1 VVTWLTHT
9 LAEWGLPPELTFVF
23 ASIVLLVLLISWG
36 KIQPFLAFLV
46 ASSVAAILLG
56 LPIDKVPGVLEKGVG
71 NILGGLLGIVCIG
84 AMFGKLVANSGA
96 AQKIAMVL
104 MRVFGEKRL
113 TWALMFTGF
122 LVGIPLFYNVGFVLL
137 VPLVFSVVQ
146 QTKVPPIYLGI
157 PMFASLSVTHGFL
170 PPHPA
175 PTAMLPIFGADIGT
189 TLMYGMIV
197 ALPAMICAGPLYAR
211 LFRNIESKPIT
222 LFVAPLRP
230 ENELPSTFNCFGSAL
245 LPVALI
251 ACSMAVSKAPESWQ
265 PMLMFWTNPL
275 IVMLLAL
282 GVATYT
288 LGTSRGMKLQQLM
301 EDYGNSV
308 KDIAVILLIIAGA
321 GTLKEVFVATGVD
334 KNISAALTDIAIDPL
349 VLGWL
354 IAGVIRV
361 SLGSATVAG
370 MTAASLMAPV
380 VAAGGVDPNLMV
392 LAVGAGSLMFS
403 HVNDSGFWMAKE
415 YFNLSLKETIMSW
428 TLMEGIVGIV
438 GIIGVL
444 CLEAVLY

>member
-1 VVTWLTHT
+1 MELLYVV
-9 LAEWGLPPELTFVF
+9 G
-23 ASIVLLVLLISWG
+23 SIVLLVLLISWG
-36 KIQPFLAFLV
+36 KVQPFLAFLV
-46 ASSVAAILLG
+46 ASAVAAVLLG
-56 LPIDKVPGVLEKGVG
+56 LPIDKVPLVLEKGIG
-71 NILGGLLGIVCIG
+71 AILGGLLGIVCIG

-104 MRVFGEKRL
+104 MRLFGEKHI
-113 TWALMFTGF
+113 TWAMMFTGL

-146 QTKVPPIYLGI
+146 QTKVPPIYVGI

-175 PTAMLPIFGADIGT
+175 PTAMLPLFNANLGI
-189 TLMYGMIV
+189 TLFYGLIV

-211 LFRNIESKPIT
+211 LFKNVKSNPIT
-222 LFVAPLRP
+222 LFVAEMRP
-230 ENELPSTFNCFGSAL
+230 EKDLPSAFNCFGSAL
-245 LPVALI
+245 LPVGLI
-251 ACSMAVSKAPESWQ
+251 ALSLLDTLLHVVPQAQQ
-265 PMLMFWTNPL
+265 PLFRFVTNPL
-275 IVMLLAL
+275 MVMLLSLAI
-282 GVATYT
+282 ATYT
-288 LGTSRGMKLQQLM
+288 LGLSRGMKIGPLM
-301 EDYGNSV
+301 DDYGNSV

-321 GTLKEVFVATGVD
+321 GTLKQVFTETGVE
-334 KNISAALTDIAIDPL
+334 KNIAAALIGVPIDPL
-349 VLGWL
+349 ILGWL

-370 MTAASLMAPV
+370 MTAAGLMAPV

-428 TLMEGIVGIV
+428 TLMEGIVGVV

-444 CLEAVLY
+444 ILEQIIR

>member
-1 VVTWLTHT
+1 MELVYVV
-9 LAEWGLPPELTFVF
+9 G
-23 ASIVLLVLLISWG
+23 SIVLLVLLISWG
-36 KIQPFLAFLV
+36 KVQPFLAFLV
-46 ASSVAAILLG
+46 ASAVAAVLLG
-56 LPIDKVPGVLEKGVG
+56 LPIDKVPAVLEKGIG
-71 NILGGLLGIVCIG
+71 AILGGLLGIVCIG

-104 MRVFGEKRL
+104 MRLFGEKHI
-113 TWALMFTGF
+113 TWAMMFTGL

-146 QTKVPPIYLGI
+146 QTKVPPIYVGI

-175 PTAMLPIFGADIGT
+175 PTAMLPLFNANLGI
-189 TLMYGMIV
+189 TLFYGLIV

-211 LFRNIESKPIT
+211 LFKNVKSKPVT
-222 LFVAPLRP
+222 LFVAEMRP
-230 ENELPSTFNCFGSAL
+230 EHDLPSTFNCFGSAL

-251 ACSMAVSKAPESWQ
+251 ALSLLDSLLHVIPDAQRP
-265 PMLMFWTNPL
+265 LFLFLTNPL
-275 IVMLLAL
+275 TVMLLSLAI
-282 GVATYT
+282 ATYT
-288 LGTSRGMKLQQLM
+288 LGLSRGMQIGKLM
-301 EDYGNSV
+301 DDYGNSV

-321 GTLKEVFVATGVD
+321 GTLKQVFTETGVE
-334 KNISAALTDIAIDPL
+334 KNIATALVGVPIDPL

-370 MTAASLMAPV
+370 LTAAGLMAPV

-428 TLMEGIVGIV
+428 TLMEGIVGVV

-444 CLEAVLY
+444 ILEAVIS

>member
-1 VVTWLTHT
+1 M
-9 LAEWGLPPELTFVF
+9 ELVYV
-23 ASIVLLVLLISWG
+23 AGSIVLLVLLISWG
-36 KIQPFLAFLV
+36 KVQPFLAFLI
-46 ASSVAAILLG
+46 ASAVAAVALG
-56 LPIDKVPGVLEKGVG
+56 LPAKDVPAVLEKGIG
-71 NILGGLLGIVCIG
+71 NLLGGLLGIVCIG

-104 MRVFGEKRL
+104 MRLFGEKHV
-113 TWALMFTGF
+113 TWAMMFTGF

-146 QTKVPPIYLGI
+146 QTKVPPIYVGI

-175 PTAMLPIFGADIGT
+175 PTAMLPIFGANIGT
-189 TLMYGMIV
+189 TLMYGLIV
-197 ALPAMICAGPLYAR
+197 ALPAMIIAGPVFAR
-211 LFRNIESKPIT
+211 LFRNVKSNPVT
-222 LFVAPLRP
+222 LFIAPLRP
-230 ENELPSTFNCFGSAL
+230 ESELPGTFNCFGSAL
-245 LPVALI
+245 LPVVLI
-251 ACSMAVSKAPESWQ
+251 ACSMAVPLAPENSQ
-265 PMLMFWTNPL
+265 SALQFWTNPL
-275 IVMLLAL
+275 VVMLLSLA
-282 GVATYT
+282 VATWT
-288 LGTSRGMKLQQLM
+288 LGLSRGMKIQPLM
-301 EDYGNSV
+301 DDYGNSV

-321 GTLKEVFVATGVD
+321 GTLKQVFTETGVE
-334 KNISAALTDIAIDPL
+334 KNISAALLGVPIDPL

-370 MTAASLMAPV
+370 MTAAGLMAPV
-380 VAAGGVDPNLMV
+380 VQSSHVDPQLMV

-415 YFNLSLKETIMSW
+415 YFNLSLKETLKSW
-428 TLMEGIVGIV
+428 TLMEGIVGVV

-444 CLEAVLY
+444 ILEAIIR

>member
-1 VVTWLTHT
+1 
-9 LAEWGLPPELTFVF
+9 
-23 ASIVLLVLLISWG
+23 
-36 KIQPFLAFLV
+36 
-46 ASSVAAILLG
+46 
-56 LPIDKVPGVLEKGVG
+56 
-71 NILGGLLGIVCIG
+71 
-84 AMFGKLVANSGA
+84 
-96 AQKIAMVL
+96 
-104 MRVFGEKRL
+104 MRLFGEKNL

-146 QTKVPPIYLGI
+146 QTKVPPIYVGI

-175 PTAMLPIFGADIGT
+175 PTAMLPMFGADIGT
-189 TLMYGMIV
+189 TLLYGLIV
-197 ALPAMICAGPLYAR
+197 AIPAMILAGPVYAG
-211 LFRNIESKPIT
+211 LFRNVKSNPIT
-222 LFVAPLRP
+222 LFVAPMRP
-230 ENELPSTFNCFGSAL
+230 ESELPSTFNCFASAL

-251 ACSMAVSKAPESWQ
+251 ACSMAVPTAPEAWQ
-265 PMLMFWTNPL
+265 PILKFWTNPL
-275 IVMLLAL
+275 IVMLVSL
-282 GVATYT
+282 GIATYT
-288 LGTSRGMKLQQLM
+288 LGLSRGMKIQSLM
-301 EDYGNSV
+301 DDYGNSV

-334 KNISAALTDIAIDPL
+334 KNISAALTGIAIDPL
-349 VLGWL
+349 ILGWL

-370 MTAASLMAPV
+370 MTAAGLMAPV
-380 VAAGGVDPNLMV
+380 VATGNVDPNLMV

-415 YFNLSLKETIMSW
+415 YFNLSLKETLKSW

-444 CLEAVLY
+444 ILEAVIS

>member
-1 VVTWLTHT
+1 M
-9 LAEWGLPPELTFVF
+9 ELWYVF
-23 ASIVLLVLLISWG
+23 GSIVLLVLLISWG
-36 KIQPFLAFLV
+36 KVQPFLAFLV

-56 LPIDKVPGVLEKGVG
+56 LPIDKVPGVLERGIG
-71 NILGGLLGIVCIG
+71 NLLAGLLAIVCIG

-104 MRVFGEKRL
+104 MRGFGEKNA

-175 PTAMLPIFGADIGT
+175 PTAMLPLFGADMAT
-189 TLMYGMIV
+189 TLFYGLIV
-197 ALPAMICAGPLYAR
+197 ALPAMIFAGPIYAR
-211 LFRNIESKPIT
+211 LFRNVKSNPLT
-222 LFVAPLRP
+222 LFVAPMRP
-230 ENELPSTFNCFGSAL
+230 ESELPSAFNCFVTAL

-251 ACSMAVSKAPESWQ
+251 ALSLLDTLFHVIPESA
-265 PMLMFWTNPL
+265 LSTFRFFTNPL
-275 IVMLLAL
+275 VVMLVSLA
-282 GVATYT
+282 VATWT
-288 LGTSRGMKLQQLM
+288 LGLSRGMKMQTIM
-301 EDYGNSV
+301 DDYGNSV

-334 KNISAALTDIAIDPL
+334 KNISELLTGIAIDPL

-354 IAGVIRV
+354 IAGIIRV

-370 MTAASLMAPV
+370 MTAAGLMAPV
-380 VAAGGVDPNLMV
+380 VASTGADPNLMV
-392 LAVGAGSLMFS
+392 LAIGAGSLMFS

-415 YFNLSLKETIMSW
+415 YFNLSIKETILSW
-428 TLMEGIVGIV
+428 TMMEGIVGVV

-444 CLEAVLY
+444 VLEAALY

>member
-1 VVTWLTHT
+1 MEIWY
-9 LAEWGLPPELTFVF
+9 VF
-23 ASIVLLVLLISWG
+23 GSIVLLVLLISWG

-46 ASSVAAILLG
+46 ASSVAAILLK
-56 LPIDKVPGVLEKGVG
+56 LPMEKVPDVLEQGIGK
-71 NILGGLLGIVCIG
+71 ILGGLIGIVCLG
-84 AMFGKLVANSGA
+84 AMYGKLIANSGA

-104 MRVFGEKRL
+104 MRLFGEKYL

-122 LVGIPLFYNVGFVLL
+122 IVGIPLFYNVGFVLL

-157 PMFASLSVTHGFL
+157 PLFASLSVTHGYL

-175 PTAMLPIFGADIGT
+175 PTAMLKTFHADMGLT
-189 TLMYGMIV
+189 MMYGIIV
-197 ALPAMICAGPLYAR
+197 ALPAMICAGPLFAR
-211 LFRNIESKPIT
+211 LFRNVHAKPIT

-230 ENELPSTFNCFGSAL
+230 ESELPSAFNSFASAL

-251 ACSMAVSKAPESWQ
+251 SLTLAETFAGKGPEPYHFPAPYDG
-265 PMLMFWTNPL
+265 PFHFFTNAL
-275 IVMLLAL
+275 VVLLLSLAI
-282 GVATYT
+282 ATYT
-288 LGTSRGMKLQQLM
+288 LGLARGMKMQQLM
-301 EDYGNSV
+301 DDYGVSV

-334 KNISAALTDIAIDPL
+334 KNISNLLTGVSIDPL

-370 MTAASLMAPV
+370 ITAANLMAPV
-380 VAAGGVDPNLMV
+380 VASAHVDPNLMV

-415 YFNLSLKETIMSW
+415 YFNLSLKETLKSW
-428 TLMEGIVGIV
+428 TLVEGIVGIV

-444 CLEAVLY
+444 LLEAVLY

>member
-1 VVTWLTHT
+1 
-9 LAEWGLPPELTFVF
+9 
-23 ASIVLLVLLISWG
+23 
-36 KIQPFLAFLV
+36 
-46 ASSVAAILLG
+46 
-56 LPIDKVPGVLEKGVG
+56 
-71 NILGGLLGIVCIG
+71 
-84 AMFGKLVANSGA
+84 M
-96 AQKIAMVL
+96 
-104 MRVFGEKRL
+104 
-113 TWALMFTGF
+113 MFTGF

-175 PTAMLPIFGADIGT
+175 PTAMLPMFGANMGT
-189 TLMYGMIV
+189 TLMYGFVV
-197 ALPAMICAGPLYAR
+197 ALPAMIIAGPVFAR
-211 LFRNIESKPIT
+211 LFRNVKSNPIT

-230 ENELPSTFNCFGSAL
+230 ESELPSTFNCFASAL

-251 ACSMAVSKAPESWQ
+251 ALSLVDSLLHKVPE
-265 PMLMFWTNPL
+265 PFLPTFHFVTNPL
-275 IVMLLAL
+275 TVMLLSLAI
-282 GVATYT
+282 ATYT
-288 LGTSRGMKLQQLM
+288 LGLSRGMKIGPLM
-301 EDYGNSV
+301 DDYGNSV

-321 GTLKEVFVATGVD
+321 GTLKQVFTETGVE
-334 KNISAALTDIAIDPL
+334 KNISAALLGVPIDPL

-370 MTAASLMAPV
+370 MTAAGLMAPV
-380 VAAGGVDPNLMV
+380 VATAHVDPNLMV

-415 YFNLSLKETIMSW
+415 YFNLSLKDTLKSW

-444 CLEAVLY
+444 ILEAVIS

>member
-1 VVTWLTHT
+1 M
-9 LAEWGLPPELTFVF
+9 ELVYVGV
-23 ASIVLLVLLISWG
+23 SIVLLVLLISWG
-36 KIQPFLAFLV
+36 KVQPFLAFLV

-104 MRVFGEKRL
+104 MRVFGEKHL

-175 PTAMLPIFGADIGT
+175 PTAMLPMFGADIAT
-189 TLMYGMIV
+189 TLFYGFIV
-197 ALPAMICAGPLYAR
+197 ALPAMIIAGPVFAS
-211 LFRNIESKPIT
+211 LFRNVKSNPIT

-230 ENELPSTFNCFGSAL
+230 ESELPSAFNCFASAL

-251 ACSMAVSKAPESWQ
+251 ACSMAVPLAADEWQ
-265 PMLMFWTNPL
+265 PSLRFWTNPL
-275 IVMLLAL
+275 TVMLLSLA
-282 GVATYT
+282 VATYT
-288 LGTSRGMKLQQLM
+288 LGLSRGMKIQPLM
-301 EDYGNSV
+301 DDYGNSV

-334 KNISAALTDIAIDPL
+334 KNISAALTGIAIDPL
-349 VLGWL
+349 ILGWL

-370 MTAASLMAPV
+370 MTAAGLMAPV
-380 VAAGGVDPNLMV
+380 VMAGNVDPNLMV

-415 YFNLSLKETIMSW
+415 YFNLSLKETLKSW

-444 CLEAVLY
+444 ILEAVLY

>member
-1 VVTWLTHT
+1 MELVYVV
-9 LAEWGLPPELTFVF
+9 G
-23 ASIVLLVLLISWG
+23 SIVLLVLLISWG
-36 KIQPFLAFLV
+36 KVQPFLAFLI
-46 ASSVAAILLG
+46 ASAVAAVLLG
-56 LPIDKVPGVLEKGVG
+56 LPVDKVPAVLEKGIG
-71 NILGGLLGIVCIG
+71 AILGGLLGIVCIG

-104 MRVFGEKRL
+104 MRVFGEKHL
-113 TWALMFTGF
+113 TWAMMFTG
-122 LVGIPLFYNVGFVLL
+122 LAVGIPLFYNVGFVLL

-146 QTKVPPIYLGI
+146 QTKVPPIYVGI

-175 PTAMLPIFGADIGT
+175 PTAMLPMFGANLGM
-189 TLMYGMIV
+189 TLFYGLIV
-197 ALPAMICAGPLYAR
+197 AIPAMICAGPLYAR
-211 LFRNIESKPIT
+211 LFRNVKSNPIT

-230 ENELPSTFNCFGSAL
+230 EGELPSTFNCFGSAL
-245 LPVALI
+245 LPVVLI
-251 ACSMAVSKAPESWQ
+251 ALSLLDSLLGVIPE
-265 PMLMFWTNPL
+265 PYLPVFHFLTNPL
-275 IVMLLAL
+275 TVMMISLAI
-282 GVATYT
+282 ATYT
-288 LGTSRGMKLQQLM
+288 LGLSRGMKIGPLM
-301 EDYGNSV
+301 DDYGNSV

-321 GTLKEVFVATGVD
+321 GTLKQVFTETGVE
-334 KNISAALTDIAIDPL
+334 KNISAALLGVPIDPL

-370 MTAASLMAPV
+370 MTAAGLMAPV
-380 VAAGGVDPNLMV
+380 VTAGHVDPNLMV

-415 YFNLSLKETIMSW
+415 YFNLSLKDTLKSW

-444 CLEAVLY
+444 ILERFVG

>member
-1 VVTWLTHT
+1 MEMVY
-9 LAEWGLPPELTFVF
+9 VF

-46 ASSVAAILLG
+46 ASSVAAVLLG
-56 LPIDKVPGVLEKGVG
+56 LPAEKVPGVLEKGIG
-71 NILGGLLGIVCIG
+71 NLLGGLLGIVCLG

-104 MRVFGEKRL
+104 MRLFGEKHV

-146 QTKVPPIYLGI
+146 QTRVPPIYVGI

-175 PTAMLPIFGADIGT
+175 PTAMLPMFGADIGT
-189 TLMYGMIV
+189 TLLYGLVV
-197 ALPAMICAGPLYAR
+197 ALPAMIIAGPVFAS
-211 LFRNIESKPIT
+211 LFRNVKSNPIT
-222 LFVAPLRP
+222 LFIAPLRP
-230 ENELPSTFNCFGSAL
+230 EGELPSAFNCFASAL
-245 LPVALI
+245 LPVVLI
-251 ACSMAVSKAPESWQ
+251 ALSMLVPLAPAEAQST
-265 PMLMFWTNPL
+265 LKFWTNPL
-275 IVMLLAL
+275 IVMLLSLA
-282 GVATYT
+282 VATWT
-288 LGTSRGMKLQQLM
+288 LGLSRGMQIQHLM
-301 EDYGNSV
+301 DEYGNSV

-334 KNISAALTDIAIDPL
+334 QQISASLTSIPIDPL
-349 VLGWL
+349 ILGWL
-354 IAGVIRV
+354 IAGIIRV

-370 MTAASLMAPV
+370 MTAAGLMAPV
-380 VAAGGVDPNLMV
+380 VASADVDPNLMV
-392 LAVGAGSLMFS
+392 LAIGAGSLMFS

-415 YFNLSLKETIMSW
+415 YFNLSLKDTLKSW
-428 TLMEGIVGIV
+428 TLMEGIVGVV

-444 CLEAVLY
+444 ILEAILF

>member
-1 VVTWLTHT
+1 L
-9 LAEWGLPPELTFVF
+9 ELVYVF

-36 KIQPFLAFLV
+36 KVQPFLAFLV
-46 ASSVAAILLG
+46 ASSVAAVLLG
-56 LPIDKVPGVLEKGVG
+56 LPVDKVPGVLEKGIG
-71 NILGGLLGIVCIG
+71 NLLGGLLAIVCIG

-96 AQKIAMVL
+96 AQKIALVL
-104 MRVFGEKRL
+104 MRAFGEKNA

-175 PTAMLPIFGADIGT
+175 PTAMLPMFNADLAT
-189 TLMYGMIV
+189 TLFYGLIV
-197 ALPAMICAGPLYAR
+197 AMPAMILAGPVYAK
-211 LFRNIESKPIT
+211 LFRNVKSNPIT
-222 LFVAPLRP
+222 LFVAPPRP
-230 ENELPSTFNCFGSAL
+230 ESELPSAFNCFATAL

-251 ACSMAVSKAPESWQ
+251 SLSLLDSLLHVIPDSVLPT
-265 PMLMFWTNPL
+265 FRFFTNPL
-275 IVMLLAL
+275 IVMLLSLAA
-282 GVATYT
+282 ATWT
-288 LGTSRGMKLQQLM
+288 LGLSRGMKMQQLM
-301 EDYGNSV
+301 DDYGNSV

-334 KNISAALTDIAIDPL
+334 RQISASLTEIAINPL

-354 IAGVIRV
+354 IAGIIRV

-370 MTAASLMAPV
+370 MTAAGLMAPV
-380 VAAGGVDPNLMV
+380 VMSTGVDPNLMV
-392 LAVGAGSLMFS
+392 LAIGAGSLMFS

-415 YFNLSLKETIMSW
+415 YFNLTLKETITSW
-428 TLMEGIVGIV
+428 TLMEGIVGVV
-438 GIIGVL
+438 GILGVL
-444 CLEAVLY
+444 ALEAVII

>member
-1 VVTWLTHT
+1 MEI
-9 LAEWGLPPELTFVF
+9 AYVF
-23 ASIVLLVLLISWG
+23 ASIVLLVVLISWA
-36 KIQPFLAFLV
+36 KVQPFLAFLV
-46 ASSVAAILLG
+46 ASSTAAILLG
-56 LPIDKVPGVLEKGVG
+56 LPMDEVPKVLEKGIG
-71 NILGGLLGIVCIG
+71 NILGGLIAVVCIG

-104 MRVFGEKRL
+104 MRVFGEKHL
-113 TWALMFTGF
+113 TWAMMFTGF

-189 TLMYGMIV
+189 TLFYGLIV
-197 ALPAMICAGPLYAR
+197 AVPAMIIAGPVFAR
-211 LFRNIESKPIT
+211 LFRNVASKPLT

-230 ENELPSTFNCFGSAL
+230 ESELPSAFNCFASAL

-251 ACSMAVSKAPESWQ
+251 ACSMAVKLVPEAWQ
-265 PMLMFWTNPL
+265 PAFKFWTNQN
-275 IVMLLAL
+275 IVMLVSLGIATWTL
-282 GVATYT
+282 GV
-288 LGTSRGMKLQQLM
+288 SRGMKLQPLM

-321 GTLKEVFVATGVD
+321 GTLKEVFTATGVD
-334 KNISAALTDIAIDPL
+334 KNISAALTGIPIDPL

-370 MTAASLMAPV
+370 MTAAGLMMPV
-380 VAAGGVDPNLMV
+380 VKAGGVDPNLMV

-415 YFNLSLKETIMSW
+415 YFNLSIKETIMSW

-444 CLEAVLY
+444 ILEAFLH

>member
-1 VVTWLTHT
+1 MELVYVV
-9 LAEWGLPPELTFVF
+9 G
-23 ASIVLLVLLISWG
+23 SIVLLVLLISWG
-36 KIQPFLAFLV
+36 KVQPFLAFLI
-46 ASSVAAILLG
+46 ASAVAAVALG
-56 LPIDKVPGVLEKGVG
+56 LPAKDVPAVLEKGIG
-71 NILGGLLGIVCIG
+71 NLLGGLLGIVCIG

-96 AQKIAMVL
+96 AQKIAVVL
-104 MRVFGEKRL
+104 MRSFGEKHV
-113 TWALMFTGF
+113 TWAMMFTGF

-146 QTKVPPIYLGI
+146 QTKVPPIYVGI

-189 TLMYGMIV
+189 TLTYGIIV
-197 ALPAMICAGPLYAR
+197 ALPAMIIAGPVFAR
-211 LFRNIESKPIT
+211 LFRRVKSNPIT
-222 LFVAPLRP
+222 LFIAPLRP
-230 ENELPSTFNCFGSAL
+230 ESELPGTFNCFASAL
-245 LPVALI
+245 LPVLLI
-251 ACSMAVSKAPESWQ
+251 ACSMAVPLAPEHLQSTLQ
-265 PMLMFWTNPL
+265 FWTNPL
-275 IVMLLAL
+275 VVMLLSLA
-282 GVATYT
+282 VATCT
-288 LGTSRGMKLQQLM
+288 LGLSRGMKMGPLM

-321 GTLKEVFVATGVD
+321 GTLKQVFTETGVE
-334 KNISAALTDIAIDPL
+334 KNISAALLGVPIDPL

-370 MTAASLMAPV
+370 MTAAGLMAPV
-380 VAAGGVDPNLMV
+380 VTGGHVDPNLMV

-415 YFNLSLKETIMSW
+415 YFNLSLKDTLKSW
-428 TLMEGIVGIV
+428 TLMEGIVGVVGIV
-438 GIIGVL
+438 GVL
-444 CLEAVLY
+444 ILEQFVT

>member
-1 VVTWLTHT
+1 MEIWY
-9 LAEWGLPPELTFVF
+9 VF
-23 ASIVLLVLLISWG
+23 ASIVLLVLLISWA

-46 ASSVAAILLG
+46 ASSVAAVLLG
-56 LPIDKVPGVLEKGVG
+56 LPADKIPGVLEKGIG
-71 NILGGLLGIVCIG
+71 NLLGGLLGIVCIG

-96 AQKIAMVL
+96 AQKIALVL
-104 MRVFGEKRL
+104 MRVFGEKNL

-146 QTKVPPIYLGI
+146 QTKLPPIYLGI
-157 PMFASLSVTHGFL
+157 PLFASLSVTHGYL

-175 PTAMLPIFGADIGT
+175 PTAMLPIFGADIGK
-189 TLMYGMIV
+189 TLMYGIVV

-211 LFRNIESKPIT
+211 LFRNVEAKPIT

-230 ENELPSTFNCFGSAL
+230 ESELPGTFNCFASAL

-251 ACSMAVSKAPESWQ
+251 ACSMGVPYAPADLQ
-265 PMLMFWTNPL
+265 PALKFWTNPL
-275 IVMLLAL
+275 IVMLLGLA
-282 GVATYT
+282 VATYT
-288 LGTSRGMKLQQLM
+288 LGLSRGMKIQALM
-301 EDYGNSV
+301 DDYGNSV

-321 GTLKEVFVATGVD
+321 GTLKEVFTATGVD
-334 KNISAALTDIAIDPL
+334 RNISALVSGLAINPL
-349 VLGWL
+349 LLGWL
-354 IAGVIRV
+354 IAGVIRI

-370 MTAASLMAPV
+370 MTAAGLMAPV
-380 VAAGGVDPNLMV
+380 VAHAHVDPNLMV

-415 YFNLSLKETIMSW
+415 YFNLSIKETILSW

-438 GIIGVL
+438 GIVGVL
-444 CLEAVLY
+444 VLEKLIS

>member
-1 VVTWLTHT
+1 MEIWY
-9 LAEWGLPPELTFVF
+9 VF
-23 ASIVLLVLLISWG
+23 GSIVLLVLLISWG
-36 KIQPFLAFLV
+36 KVQPFLAFLV

-56 LPIDKVPGVLEKGVG
+56 LPLDKVPAVLEKGIG
-71 NILGGLLGIVCIG
+71 NIMASLLGIVCIG
-84 AMFGKLVANSGA
+84 AMFGKLIANSGA

-104 MRVFGEKRL
+104 MRVFGEKNL

-157 PMFASLSVTHGFL
+157 PLFASLSVTHGYL

-175 PTAMLPIFGADIGT
+175 PTAMLPMFGADMGM
-189 TLMYGMIV
+189 TLFYGIIV
-197 ALPAMICAGPLYAR
+197 ALPAMICAGPLYAK
-211 LFRNIESKPIT
+211 LFRNVPAKPIT

-230 ENELPSTFNCFGSAL
+230 ESELPSAFNCFVSAL
-245 LPVALI
+245 LPVMLI
-251 ACSMAVSKAPESWQ
+251 ALSLIETFVGAFPEPYAAP
-265 PMLMFWTNPL
+265 FHFFTNPL
-275 IVMLLAL
+275 IVMLLGLAIATWTLAL
-282 GVATYT
+282 
-288 LGTSRGMKLQQLM
+288 SRGMKIQQLM
-301 EDYGNSV
+301 DDYGNSV

-321 GTLKEVFVATGVD
+321 GTLKEVFVATKVD
-334 KNISAALTDIAIDPL
+334 QNISDLLTGISIDPL

-370 MTAASLMAPV
+370 MTAAGLMAPV
-380 VAAGGVDPNLMV
+380 VANAHVDPNLMV
-392 LAVGAGSLMFS
+392 LAIGAGSLMFS

-415 YFNLSLKETIMSW
+415 YFNLSIKETIMSW
-428 TLMEGIVGIV
+428 TLMEGIVGVV
-438 GIIGVL
+438 GILGVL
-444 CLEAVLY
+444 ALEAVLY

>member
-1 VVTWLTHT
+1 V
-9 LAEWGLPPELTFVF
+9 ELVYVLG
-23 ASIVLLVLLISWG
+23 SIVLLVLLISWG
-36 KIQPFLAFLV
+36 RVQPFLAFLV
-46 ASSVAAILLG
+46 AAAAAAVLLG
-56 LPIDKVPGVLEKGVG
+56 LPLDKVPGVLEKGMG
-71 NILGGLLGIVCIG
+71 NIMAGLLGIVCIG
-84 AMFGKLVANSGA
+84 AMFGKLVAESGA

-104 MRVFGEKRL
+104 MRVFGEKHL

-175 PTAMLPIFGADIGT
+175 PTAMLPMFGSDMG
-189 TLMYGMIV
+189 LF
-197 ALPAMICAGPLYAR
+197 AR
-211 LFRNIESKPIT
+211 LFRHAQARPIT

-230 ENELPSTFNCFGSAL
+230 ESELPSAFNCFASAL
-245 LPVALI
+245 LPVVLI
-251 ACSMAVSKAPESWQ
+251 ALSLWETFVAPV
-265 PMLMFWTNPL
+265 PPPYAPAFRFFTNPL
-275 IVMLLAL
+275 IVMLLSLAI
-282 GVATYT
+282 ATWT
-288 LGTSRGMKLQQLM
+288 LGLSRGMGIQKLM
-301 EDYGNSV
+301 DEYGNSV

-334 KNISAALTDIAIDPL
+334 KNISDLLTGIAIDPL

-370 MTAASLMAPV
+370 MTAAGLMSPV
-380 VAAGGVDPNLMV
+380 VASSGVDPNLMV

-415 YFNLSLKETIMSW
+415 YFNLSLEETLRSW
-428 TLMEGIVGIV
+428 TIMEGIVGIV
-438 GIIGVL
+438 GILGVL
-444 CLEAVLY
+444 ALNAVIH

>member
-1 VVTWLTHT
+1 
-9 LAEWGLPPELTFVF
+9 
-23 ASIVLLVLLISWG
+23 
-36 KIQPFLAFLV
+36 
-46 ASSVAAILLG
+46 
-56 LPIDKVPGVLEKGVG
+56 
-71 NILGGLLGIVCIG
+71 
-84 AMFGKLVANSGA
+84 
-96 AQKIAMVL
+96 MVL
-104 MRVFGEKRL
+104 MRLFGEKHV
-113 TWALMFTGF
+113 TWAMMFTGF

-146 QTKVPPIYLGI
+146 QMKVPPIYVGI

-175 PTAMLPIFGADIGT
+175 PTAMLPIFGADIST
-189 TLMYGMIV
+189 TLMYGIIV
-197 ALPAMICAGPLYAR
+197 ALPAMILAGPVYAR
-211 LFRNIESKPIT
+211 LFRNVKSNPIT

-230 ENELPSTFNCFGSAL
+230 ESELPSAFNCFASAL

-251 ACSMAVSKAPESWQ
+251 ACSMAVPLAPEHLRST
-265 PMLMFWTNPL
+265 LLFWTNPL
-275 IVMLLAL
+275 IVMLLSLA
-282 GVATYT
+282 VATWT
-288 LGTSRGMKLQQLM
+288 LGLSRGLKIGPLM
-301 EDYGNSV
+301 DDYGNSV

-334 KNISAALTDIAIDPL
+334 KQISASLTSIPIDPL

-370 MTAASLMAPV
+370 MTAAGLMAPV

-415 YFNLSLKETIMSW
+415 YFNLSLKDTLKSW
-428 TLMEGIVGIV
+428 TLMEGIVGVVGIV
-438 GIIGVL
+438 GVL
-444 CLEAVLY
+444 LLEAALY

>member
-1 VVTWLTHT
+1 M
-9 LAEWGLPPELTFVF
+9 ELVYVF

-36 KIQPFLAFLV
+36 KVQPFLAFLV
-46 ASSVAAILLG
+46 ASSVAAVLLG
-56 LPIDKVPGVLEKGVG
+56 LPAEQVPGVLEKGIG
-71 NILGGLLGIVCIG
+71 NLLGGLLAIVCIG

-96 AQKIAMVL
+96 AQKIALVL
-104 MRVFGEKRL
+104 MRAFGEKNA

-175 PTAMLPIFGADIGT
+175 PTAMLPMFNADLAT
-189 TLMYGMIV
+189 TLFYGLIV
-197 ALPAMICAGPLYAR
+197 ALPAMIIAGPVYAK
-211 LFRNIESKPIT
+211 LFRNVKSSPIT
-222 LFVAPLRP
+222 LFVAPPRP
-230 ENELPSTFNCFGSAL
+230 ESELPSAFNCFATAM

-251 ACSMAVSKAPESWQ
+251 SLSLLDSLLHVIPESVL
-265 PMLMFWTNPL
+265 PTFRFFTNPL
-275 IVMLLAL
+275 IVMLLSLAA
-282 GVATYT
+282 ATWT
-288 LGTSRGMKLQQLM
+288 LGLSRGMKMQQLM
-301 EDYGNSV
+301 DDYGNSV

-334 KNISAALTDIAIDPL
+334 KQISASLTEIAINPL

-354 IAGVIRV
+354 IAGIIRV

-370 MTAASLMAPV
+370 MTAAGLMAPV
-380 VAAGGVDPNLMV
+380 VIATGVDPNLMV
-392 LAVGAGSLMFS
+392 LAIGAGSLMFS

-415 YFNLSLKETIMSW
+415 YFNLSLKETILSW
-428 TLMEGIVGIV
+428 TLMEGIVGVV

-444 CLEAVLY
+444 LLEMAIT

>member
-1 VVTWLTHT
+1 MQIWY
-9 LAEWGLPPELTFVF
+9 VF

-46 ASSVAAILLG
+46 SSSVAAILLG
-56 LPIDKVPGVLEKGVG
+56 LPLDKVPGVLEKGVG

-104 MRVFGEKRL
+104 MRLFGEKHL

-122 LVGIPLFYNVGFVLL
+122 FVGIPLFYNVGFVLL

-146 QTKVPPIYLGI
+146 QTKLPPIYLGI
-157 PMFASLSVTHGFL
+157 PLFASLSVTHGYL

-175 PTAMLPIFGADIGT
+175 PTAMLPLFGADMGK
-189 TLMYGMIV
+189 TLFYGIIV

-211 LFRNIESKPIT
+211 LFRNVPAKPIT

-230 ENELPSTFNCFGSAL
+230 ESELPSAFNCFASAL
-245 LPVALI
+245 LPVFLI
-251 ACSMAVSKAPESWQ
+251 SLSLIETFFGKVPEPYAPA
-265 PMLMFWTNPL
+265 FHFATNPL
-275 IVMLLAL
+275 IVMLFALA
-282 GVATYT
+282 VATYS
-288 LGTSRGMKLQQLM
+288 LGLSRGMKLQGLM
-301 EDYGNSV
+301 DDYGNSV

-321 GTLKEVFVATGVD
+321 GTLKEVFVATNVD
-334 KNISAALTDIAIDPL
+334 KNISDLLTGLSIDPL
-349 VLGWL
+349 ILGWL
-354 IAGVIRV
+354 IAGVIRI

-370 MTAASLMAPV
+370 MTAAGLMAPV
-380 VAAGGVDPNLMV
+380 VANNHHVDPQLMV

-415 YFNLSLKETIMSW
+415 YFNLSIKETLKSW
-428 TLMEGIVGIV
+428 TLMEGIVGVV

-444 CLEAVLY
+444 ILEAVIH